1 MRKNM
6 EQKTSKRKPLGKE
19 FMVFPGAALLFLMI
33 LGLAGCRRQESRF
46 DELTRFARIKTDK
59 GITTHHFTEV
69 YEHFFYPLKDSATK
83 IFEIGIAGGG
93 SLEMWRDY
101 FPRATIYGI
110 DIWPKSELDS
120 DRIKTFVAD
129 QADRSLLQTFIG
141 ASGGYFDIIIDDG
154 GHTMDQQQ
162 ISFGF
167 LFKCLKPGGYYVIE
181 DVHTSLPQFWSGFGV
196 EPDGENS
203 TLNMIWRF
211 ITSDRLESR
220 YLSPAEERYLIENIE
235 FCNLFARK
243 NRFHSMTCIVQK
255 KTRPQ
260 E

>member
-1 MRKNM
+1 MDMKVR
-6 EQKTSKRKPLGKE
+6 TSKRNYLGKE
-19 FMVFPGAALLFLMI
+19 IVVFSGAVLFLAMI
-33 LGLAGCRRQESRF
+33 FSPAGCRRREPRF
-46 DELTRFARIKTDK
+46 DELTRLAGIRTDK
-59 GITTHHFTEV
+59 GITIHHFTEV
-69 YEHFFYPLKDSATK
+69 YEHFFFPLKDSATK
-83 IFEIGIAGGG
+83 IFEIGIAGGA

-101 FPRATIYGI
+101 FPRATVYGI
-110 DIWPKSELDS
+110 DIVPKSELDS

-129 QADRSLLQTFIG
+129 QADRRGLEAVIG

-167 LFKCLKPGGYYVIE
+167 LFKYLKPGGYYVIE
-181 DVHTSLPQFWSGFGV
+181 DVHTSLSQFWSGFGV
-196 EPDGENS
+196 EPGAENS

-220 YLSPAEERYLIENIE
+220 YLSAAEERYLSENIE
-235 FCNLFARK
+235 YFNLFARK
-243 NRFHSMTCIVQK
+243 NRFHSMTCIVKK
-255 KTRPQ
+255 KTRPP